1 MLRGFRQ
8 LWIAWL
14 VLVCSAT
21 AASAYQGI
29 EKSSVLEHIQKV
41 GQIRV
46 GVKTDVHPFGFLDKN
61 GQPVGL
67 ELDMAADIARRLGVD
82 LIMVPVRTDNRF
94 QKLELGEVDILI
106 ATVGDSLQRR
116 QVATVIEPAYFQA
129 GVTVM
134 LRPGLALSDWNAIR
148 GKTVCALQGAYFNRP
163 TAERYLLTLQTYK
176 TVRDA
181 LLAVK
186 DGHCDGYLY
195 NRPVIQRYLAD
206 PDYADFT
213 APFPDALVA
222 PWAIF
227 IGKDQARTDLEIFL
241 GDSVADWYRT
251 GFIQT
256 EAEKWGVRYGSDW
269 PAPQVELWNRKTE
282 DGAYLCQRDAEGRW
296 PAVCRRTEFVTS
308 TEVSGLA
315 AFGLQLKENFGLDI
329 SYIYDTYDRS
339 QVIDGLLMTFAI
351 TLATIVSTL
360 VLGVVAATVIEAQI
374 PLLSRAVLAFMAMVR
389 FTPPILMMYLLF
401 FGIGGLLLTH
411 YGFKVPAFL
420 VAIFCLASYSG
431 GIVVSALRDAAN
443 HLRRAD
449 PAFSLSFSR
458 LGEAIDYA
466 RWPIKQA
473 LINGTKM
480 SMICS
485 AIAIPEI
492 LSAATAVMTEKG
504 NFAVMML
511 SLVVVYY
518 GVTSFWIAAF
528 NGLEV
533 LLYGRPN
540 AAGRAKG

>member
-1 MLRGFRQ
+1 MRKGLLH
-8 LWIAWL
+8 LWMACVL
-14 VLVCSAT
+14 VLLSVA
-21 AASAYQGI
+21 AASAYQGV
-29 EKSSVLEHIQKV
+29 EQSSVLEHIHKV
-41 GQIRV
+41 GQVRI
-46 GVKTDVHPFGFLDKN
+46 GVKIDVHPFGFLDQDGK
-61 GQPVGL
+61 PAGL
-67 ELDMAADIARRLGVD
+67 EIDMAADIAKRLGVE
-82 LIMVPVRTDNRF
+82 LVTVPVRTDNRF
-94 QKLELGEVDILI
+94 QKLELGEVDLLI

-116 QVATVIEPAYFQA
+116 QVAAAIEPAYFQA

-134 LRPGLALSDWNAIR
+134 LRPGLALNDWNAIR

-195 NRPVIQRYLAD
+195 NRPVIQRYLSE

-227 IGKDQARTDLEIFL
+227 IAKDQARTDLEILL
-241 GDSVADWYRT
+241 GDMVADWYRN

-256 EAEKWGVRYGSDW
+256 EAEQWGVRYGADW
-269 PAPQVELWNRKTE
+269 PAPQMALWNRTND
-282 DGAYLCQRDAEGRW
+282 DGSYLCQRDGEGRW
-296 PAVCRRTEFVTS
+296 PAACRRTEFVS
-308 TEVSGLA
+308 SADLSGLA
-315 AFGLQLKENFGLDI
+315 ALGLQLKEAFGVDI
-329 SYIYDTYDRS
+329 SYIYDAYDRR

-360 VLGVVAATVIEAQI
+360 VLGVAAATVIEAKV
-374 PLLSRAVLAFMAMVR
+374 PLVSRAVLAFMAMVR

-401 FGIGGLLLTH
+401 FGIGGLLLSH
-411 YGFKVPAFL
+411 YGFALPAFL

-443 HLRRAD
+443 HLRRDD
-449 PAFSLSFSR
+449 PAFALTVSR

-504 NFAVMML
+504 NFAVMMG

-528 NGLEV
+528 NGLER
-533 LLYGRPN
+533 LLYGKANPP
-540 AAGRAKG
+540 GRAAR